1 MTPSTLRIFRGP
13 KSGIVVSVG
22 TGIVVSVGTDVGVDV
37 GAGEEVG
44 AFVVSA
50 VDVMAVLVSIGVVSA
65 GASFAHELDR
75 ISMEAVRIARTLV
88 KRCVF
93 IYLRP
98 FRNVIDWIF

>member
-1 MTPSTLRIFRGP
+1 MTPSTLAIFRGP

-22 TGIVVSVGTDVGVDV
+22 TGTVSVGMGVGVDV
-37 GAGEEVG
+37 GARVEVG
-44 AFVVSA
+44 TFVVSA
-50 VDVMAVLVSIGVVSA
+50 VDVMAVVVSIGVVSA
-65 GASFAHELDR
+65 GAGFAHELDR